1 MTRPARYVLADVFTR
16 RPFGGNPLAVF
27 PDPDAV
33 PPHLMPV
40 IARELNLSETV
51 FLLPPEDPRHAARM
65 RIFTP
70 EAELPFAGHPTVG
83 TACVWVADGHGPPVS
98 EGGDATFVLA
108 QVAGPVPVRVSSRGS
123 GYSAQFDVPRAP
135 VRGHD
140 PLPEVER
147 IAESLSLGES
157 DLTRGDWAPQVF
169 SCGVPFL
176 IVPVRDLE
184 ALSRARL
191 SFASWE
197 RWIAPTEGP
206 HLYVIAPDATDPS
219 SLRARMFAP
228 ALGVP
233 EDPATGA
240 AASALAGYL
249 AAREPRPDGTRRW
262 RIEQG
267 VEMGRPSIIELEGDA
282 RNGLVSAV
290 RVGGGCVLIGEGRL
304 DLPEPRRA

>member
-1 MTRPARYVLADVFTR
+1 MTRSARYVLADVFTN

-27 PDPDAV
+27 PDAV

-51 FLLPPEDPRHAARM
+51 FLLPPEDPRHTARM

-83 TACVWVADGHGPPVS
+83 TACVWVAGGRGPRVA
-98 EGGDATFVLA
+98 EGGDATFVLE
-108 QVAGPVPVRVSSRGS
+108 QGAGPISVRVSSEAS
-123 GYSAQFDVPRAP
+123 GYSAHFDVPRMP
-135 VRGHD
+135 VPGED
-140 PLPEVER
+140 PIPEVGR
-147 IAESLSLGES
+147 IVESLSLGEA
-157 DLTRGDWAPQVF
+157 DLAGGDWAPQVF

-176 IVPVRDLE
+176 MVPVRNLE

-191 SFASWE
+191 SLADWE
-197 RWIAPTEGP
+197 RWIAPSEGP
-206 HLYVIAPDATDPS
+206 HLYVIALDADAPS
-219 SLRARMFAP
+219 SFRARMFAP

-249 AAREPRPDGTRRW
+249 AAREPSPNRTRRW
-262 RIEQG
+262 RITQG
-267 VEMGRPSIIELEGDA
+267 VEMGRPSLIELEADERHGV
-282 RNGLVSAV
+282 VSAV
-290 RVGGGCVLIGEGRL
+290 RVGGGCVLLGEGRL
-304 DLPEPRRA
+304 DLPE

>member
-1 MTRPARYVLADVFTR
+1 MTRSARYVLADVFTS

-83 TACVWVADGHGPPVS
+83 TACIRVADGRGPRVP
-98 EGGDATFVLA
+98 EGGELTFVLE
-108 QVAGPVPVRVSSRGS
+108 QVAGPVSVRVRSESG
-123 GYSAQFDVPRAP
+123 GYSARFDVPQKP
-135 VRGHD
+135 VPGD
-140 PLPEVER
+140 DSVPEVGR
-147 IAESLSLGES
+147 IAESLSLEETDLAGE
-157 DLTRGDWAPQVF
+157 DWAPRVF

-176 IVPVRDLE
+176 IVPVRDLD

-191 SFASWE
+191 NSAGWE
-197 RWIAPTEGP
+197 RWIAPSEGP
-206 HLYVIAPDATDPS
+206 HVYLIAPDVNDPS

-249 AAREPRPDGTRRW
+249 AARDPKPDGTRRW

-267 VEMGRPSIIELEGDA
+267 VEMGRPSLIELEADERG
-282 RNGLVSAV
+282 GVVSAV
-290 RVGGGCVLIGEGRL
+290 RVGGGCVLLGEGRL
-304 DLPEPRRA
+304 DLLE